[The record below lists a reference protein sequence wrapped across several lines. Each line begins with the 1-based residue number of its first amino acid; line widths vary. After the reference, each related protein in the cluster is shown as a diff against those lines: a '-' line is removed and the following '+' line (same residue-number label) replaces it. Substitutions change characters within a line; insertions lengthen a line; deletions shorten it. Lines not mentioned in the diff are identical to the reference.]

1 MGNSCPAANI
11 INKERK
17 KGTMKKFLF
26 CVLLCAFLLCG
37 CSSSKEIDDLAYVT
51 AIGIDEG
58 ENENLLITF
67 VTAIPSNISSDKGGG
82 GEPVAC
88 SSIQS
93 TNVFTASDKISGKLN
108 RKIDFSHCRLIA
120 FSQEI
125 ANKGLGK
132 FKKTLLNEKSFR
144 PNTLTVVTKGKTSE
158 FFKKS
163 SSAFDSNPAKYFE
176 LMFSGY
182 GSANSVECT
191 IKDFS
196 GGQQSILPLADENGA
211 NGCVVIEND
220 RLTAVL
226 DEEQIT
232 LYKLLSGKKL
242 HSYIDFKEDGAIL
255 SLNQEKAPDINV
267 KPEYKLKISVTLYL
281 NGELISENKTLS
293 HKKFINKIK
302 KQCVE
307 FLEYTA
313 RDLNCDVLSLG
324 KCRVHDLLLLMNIKI
339 IIRKKDIRMLN
350 LKSISFIP
358 I

>member
-1 MGNSCPAANI
+1 
-11 INKERK
+11 
-17 KGTMKKFLF
+17 MKKLLF

-82 GEPVAC
+82 GKPVAC
-88 SSIQS
+88 NSIQS
-93 TNVFTASDKISGKLN
+93 TNVFTASDKISSKLN

-125 ANKGLGK
+125 AKKGLGK

-144 PNTLTVVTKGKTSE
+144 PNTLITITKGKTTD
-158 FFKKS
+158 FFEKS
-163 SSAFDSNPAKYFE
+163 SSAFETNPAKYFE

-196 GGQQSILPLADENGA
+196 GGQQNILPLADENGA
-211 NGCVVIEND
+211 NGCIITKNEK
-220 RLTAVL
+220 LTAVL
-226 DEEQIT
+226 DEEQVA
-232 LYKLLSGKKL
+232 LYKLLSGKNL
-242 HSYIDFKEDGAIL
+242 HSYIDFKEEGAIL
-255 SLNQEKAPDINV
+255 SLNREKAPDISV
-267 KPEYKLKISVTLYL
+267 KPEYKLKVSVTLYL
-281 NGELISENKTLS
+281 NGELISENKNLS
-293 HKKFINKIK
+293 HEKFTNKIK

-313 RDLNCDVLSLG
+313 RDLNCDVLSLA
-324 KCRVHDLLLLMNIKI
+324 KMSRLCFATLDEYKNYNPEKRYKDAEFEVNIVYSDLKTGE
-339 IIRKKDIRMLN
+339 RN
-350 LKSISFIP
+350 LEL
-358 I
+358 